1 MRASTFR
8 ARRQTRGFT
17 LIELL
22 IVVAIIGILAAITMP
37 HLLNAIDRSR
47 QKRTMAD
54 VRYLATAL
62 EEYNIDNSFYPS
74 QGTETTVAA
83 STLVAAVEIIYIRE
97 VPLRDGWQ
105 FDLRFASGTS
115 DYTLGSL
122 AKDGLAGGNL
132 AISGSG
138 GQTNDFDCDI
148 LFSGGTFI
156 QWPEGVQAD

>member
-1 MRASTFR
+1 MRDDTFR
-8 ARRQTRGFT
+8 DNGQARGFT
-17 LIELL
+17 LVELL

-74 QGTETTVAA
+74 QGTEATVAA
-83 STLVAAVEIIYIRE
+83 STLVAAVEVIYIRE
-97 VPLRDGWQ
+97 VPLRDGWMY
-105 FDLRFASGTS
+105 DLRFVSGTS

-122 AKDGLAGGNL
+122 AKDGQAGGNL
-132 AISGSG
+132 AVSGSG
-138 GQTNDFDCDI
+138 GQTTDFDCDI
-148 LFSGGTFI
+148 IFSGGTFI
-156 QWPEGVQAD
+156 QWPEGVQSE